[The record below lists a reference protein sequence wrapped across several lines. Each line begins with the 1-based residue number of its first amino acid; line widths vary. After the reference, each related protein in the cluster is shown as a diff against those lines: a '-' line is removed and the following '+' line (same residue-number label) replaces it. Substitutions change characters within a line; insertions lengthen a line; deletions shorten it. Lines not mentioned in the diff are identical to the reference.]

1 MSIKILLE
9 LPYHCPLIAHDK
21 GNDRA
26 MLARETKELERY
38 RRALEEIIQ
47 NVQIPNPALDF
58 SHPSI

>member
-26 MLARETKELERY
+26 MIGRFKPLWLADVLVLVS
-38 RRALEEIIQ
+38 RR
-47 NVQIPNPALDF
+47 PRF
-58 SHPSI
+58 G